1 MVRNELCTLSFVFC
15 TLSFEQGIRSETKNK
30 VLSKVQS
37 TDSDFI
43 MKSMTGYGRGSADG
57 EHFAVS
63 VDLKTVNN
71 RFLDVHLRLTGE
83 LSSLEPIIKRQISS
97 KLSRGRVDVTV
108 NFEKTSQTA
117 YELNRPLIAGYVH
130 ALREMQKE
138 FSIGGELDINVLA
151 RLPGALQPAR
161 DGLSDEVVAGIE
173 KALAEGLDELERM
186 RAQEGETLR
195 REMAER
201 IEKIDAL
208 VPTIENAAAGLV
220 DAYRARLQK
229 RIGELLTRNGQLVEI
244 DPARLAQEVAYLSD
258 RSDVSE
264 EMVRLRSHLAQFR
277 EALNAAGETGKML
290 DFLLQELNRE
300 ANTTLSKSTDLT
312 IKEAAL
318 AIKAEVEKLRE
329 QVQNVE

>member
-1 MVRNELCTLSFVFC
+1 
-15 TLSFEQGIRSETKNK
+15 
-30 VLSKVQS
+30 
-37 TDSDFI
+37 

-57 EHFAVS
+57 ENFSVS

-71 RFLDVHLRLTGE
+71 RFLDVHLRLSGE
-83 LSSLEPIIKRQISS
+83 LTSLEPSIKRQISS
-97 KLSRGRVDVTV
+97 RLSRGRVDVNI
-108 NFEKTSQTA
+108 NFEKTAQTA
-117 YELNRPLIAGYVH
+117 YELNRPLIAGYVN

-138 FSIGGELDINVLA
+138 FSIAGDLDINVLA
-151 RLPGALQPAR
+151 RLPGALQPSR
-161 DGLSDEVVAGIE
+161 DGLSDQAVAGID
-173 KALAEGLDELERM
+173 KALSGALDELERM

-195 REMAER
+195 LEMTER
-201 IEKIDAL
+201 ITRIDKL
-208 VPTIENAAAGLV
+208 VPTIEDAAAGLV

-229 RIGELLTRNGQLVEI
+229 RIGELLSRNGQLVEI

-264 EMVRLRSHLAQFR
+264 EMVRLRSHLGQFR
-277 EALNAAGETGKML
+277 DALNSTGETGKML

-300 ANTTLSKSTDLT
+300 ANTTLSKSTDLS

>member
-1 MVRNELCTLSFVFC
+1 
-15 TLSFEQGIRSETKNK
+15 
-30 VLSKVQS
+30 
-37 TDSDFI
+37 

-57 EHFAVS
+57 EHFTVS

-71 RFLDVHLRLTGE
+71 RFLDVHLRLSGE
-83 LSSLEPIIKRQISS
+83 LSALEPVIKRQISS
-97 KLSRGRVDVTV
+97 RLARGRVDVSI
-108 NFEKTSQTA
+108 NFEKTAQTA
-117 YELNRPLIAGYVH
+117 YELNRPLIAGYVS

-151 RLPGALQPAR
+151 RLPGALQPSR

-173 KALAEGLDELERM
+173 KALADALAELERM
-186 RAQEGETLR
+186 RAQEGEALR
-195 REMAER
+195 QEMAER
-201 IEKIDAL
+201 IERIEGL
-208 VPTIENAAAGLV
+208 VPTIEDAAAGLV

-229 RIGELLTRNGQLVEI
+229 RIGELLDRNGQLVEV

-277 EALNAAGETGKML
+277 DALNSNAEVGKML